1 MAATTKSITESASV
15 KQESGAVTG
24 CVYDYLVF
32 YPLPLLL
39 TKNEHIPVKFYV
51 NFMNKGNAF

>member
-1 MAATTKSITESASV
+1 MLVSGWGGHSQLAATTKSITESASV

-24 CVYDYLVF
+24 CVYGYLVF

-39 TKNEHIPVKFYV
+39 TVKMSTFH
-51 NFMNKGNAF
+51 